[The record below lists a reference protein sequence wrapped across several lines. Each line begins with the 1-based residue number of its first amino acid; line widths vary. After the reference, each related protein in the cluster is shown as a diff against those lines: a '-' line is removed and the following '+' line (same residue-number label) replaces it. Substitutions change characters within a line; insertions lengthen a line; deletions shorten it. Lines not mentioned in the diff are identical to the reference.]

1 MTKQEIIQMINE
13 NPAMHLATIEDD
25 KPRVRA
31 LLMYRADEEGII
43 FHTSSAK
50 DLALQLEKNNKVEAC
65 FQCNGTQI
73 RISGE
78 VEKIEDDNLKAEIF
92 AHPTRKFLQ
101 AWIELGIEHL
111 FTMYRIKNCEAV
123 YWTMERN
130 FEPKEII
137 KF

>member
-1 MTKQEIIQMINE
+1 MKRRNGKKIAEYFLGMGGRQNESYANEKVYRRRTIQ
-13 NPAMHLATIEDD
+13 
-25 KPRVRA
+25 
-31 LLMYRADEEGII
+31 
-43 FHTSSAK
+43 
-50 DLALQLEKNNKVEAC
+50 
-65 FQCNGTQI
+65 GTY
-73 RISGE
+73 
-78 VEKIEDDNLKAEIF
+78 LKAEIF